1 MTGLEGEAP
10 APEPG
15 PGLPEGRPRRA
26 RHDPAATLNIAMVVY
41 IFVNLVFALPL
52 VILPATF
59 FDVIGLPSS
68 AADLLGGLRW
78 VGAVLLAW
86 AISGI
91 LVLARPGGRAIFV
104 TTGALQLTLAALAFL
119 YSWSLDEYG
128 WSTWYQALAT
138 IVLVAGAVVMWWAR
152 LAGRKVLRRDD
163 PREVQPPRPSKG
175 AGSA

>member
-1 MTGLEGEAP
+1 MTEFDGATP
-10 APEPG
+10 APEPE
-15 PGLPEGRPRRA
+15 PSVPAERPRRH
-26 RHDPAATLNIAMVVY
+26 RDPAATLNIAMVVY
-41 IFVNLVFALPL
+41 IFVNLLFALPL

-68 AADLLGGLRW
+68 TADQLGGLRW

-104 TTGALQLTLAALAFL
+104 TTGALQLSLAALAFL
-119 YSWSLDEYG
+119 YSWSLDEFG

-138 IVLVAGAVVMWWAR
+138 LVLTAGSLVMWWAR

-163 PREVQPPRPSKG
+163 
-175 AGSA
+175 AA